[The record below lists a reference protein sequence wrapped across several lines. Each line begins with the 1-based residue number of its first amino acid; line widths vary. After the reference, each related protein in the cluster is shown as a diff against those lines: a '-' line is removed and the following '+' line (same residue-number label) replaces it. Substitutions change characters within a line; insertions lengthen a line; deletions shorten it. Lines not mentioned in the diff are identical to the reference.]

1 MRRIADFLFE
11 ARMLKNIERSGF
23 RFLGAG
29 RESVAEH
36 SWMITMIAFALARLE
51 PKADASRLISMCLVH
66 DLPEAR
72 IGDLNYVQKQ
82 YVKADEAKA
91 VADATRDL
99 PFGEELAALLEEF
112 EKAETLEAKL
122 AKDADQ
128 LALILELKAIGD
140 GGCDAPD
147 KWMPFVMQRLTTP
160 VGKQLAENILAA
172 QRDDWWMNTYEE

>member
-29 RESVAEH
+29 KESVAEH
-36 SWMITMIAFALARLE
+36 SWMITIIAFALARLQPE
-51 PKADASRLISMCLVH
+51 VDAGRLIAMCLVH

-82 YVKADEAKA
+82 YVSSDEAKA
-91 VADATRDL
+91 IVDMTRDL
-99 PFGEELAALLEEF
+99 PFGGDLAELLKEF
-112 EKAETLEAKL
+112 DNAETLEAQL

-128 LALILELKAIGD
+128 LALLLELKAIGD

-147 KWMPFVMQRLTTP
+147 KWIPFVMQRLKTP
-160 VGKQLAENILAA
+160 AGKQLAENILATGCN
-172 QRDDWWMNTYEE
+172 DWWMNTYEE